1 MRLASSWMRGGSG
14 WMGVG
19 SNRVRLGS
27 GWMRLSSGWIGL
39 ASGWIRLSSGWM
51 RLAFNGVPR
60 QSGLIRPSYHW
71 GSARFYLTGA
81 GVSACIAG
89 APAAKSHSAS
99 AALALQ
105 LLCSHAALLQA
116 RMPAIPTSC
125 FVVMPR
131 FCRQDARSP
140 HKLEACATY
149 TTKVVYGLATALLFP
164 MPTANAPAHEGTGG
178 FARIQ

>member
-27 GWMRLSSGWIGL
+27 GWMRLSSGWI
-39 ASGWIRLSSGWM
+39 RLSSGWM

-60 QSGLIRPSYHW
+60 QSGLIRPSYQW
-71 GSARFYLTGA
+71 GSARSYLTGA

-116 RMPAIPTSC
+116 GCPQSPQAALQSWGAFAGRMPAVPTSWKH
-125 FVVMPR
+125 VLRIPR
-131 FCRQDARSP
+131 RWYMAWQRHCS
-140 HKLEACATY
+140 
-149 TTKVVYGLATALLFP
+149 FP
-164 MPTANAPAHEGTGG
+164 MPTANAPDHEGTGG

>member
-27 GWMRLSSGWIGL
+27 GWMRLSSGW
-39 ASGWIRLSSGWM
+39 M

-60 QSGLIRPSYHW
+60 QSGLIRPSYRR

-149 TTKVVYGLATALLFP
+149 TAKVVYGLATALLFP